1 MKLSKREKILVILL
15 AFFLVGVAYYELV
28 FVKQRERVENLK
40 AEKESVEGTCNNMV
54 TSIKNMEK
62 NDTNIKICKESIE
75 AKSMKLYPKLYQDK
89 IIIEINDLLDKAEI
103 KGSLSFSEVTV
114 ANIAKYFGEEA
125 EKEEVKGE
133 PSLKEPADELRKLS
147 DEDKDSNN
155 TDSNKGEKTDIPVE
169 SLFVEQM
176 QVGVDFTGSY
186 ENATKFIKL
195 LSDYARLIALPNV
208 ALTSTGDDQV
218 AGNVNLEFYSIPK
231 FTDED
236 GKYLDW
242 TLNNT
247 YGKSNPFKSDSTVS
261 TSSRGDEEKKYD
273 FVMSVNGSN
282 SDLPSMAMGK
292 ESDVTRDT
300 YIYFDK
306 NEKVDVDIEI
316 NEENGKYYVKYKT
329 GNSSYPSNYNEN
341 GVEVNPGEGSIK
353 IGVYSSSRLGAEDK
367 VSVNINVTSN
377 TTSKVTEIVVM
388 DEDKSNPRVT
398 VNTSGNAKYY
408 VK

>member
-40 AEKESVEGTCNNMV
+40 AEKESVEGTYNNMV

-89 IIIEINDLLDKAEI
+89 IIIEINDLLDKAGI

-133 PSLKEPADELRKLS
+133 PSLKEPADELRKLN
-147 DEDKDSNN
+147 DEGKDSNN
-155 TDSNKGEKTDIPVE
+155 TDSNKGEKTYISVE
-169 SLFVEQM
+169 ALFVEQM

-247 YGKSNPFKSDSTVS
+247 YGKSNPFKSDSKVS

-273 FVMSVNGSN
+273 FIMSVNGSN

-292 ESDVTRDT
+292 ENDVTRNT

-329 GNSSYPSNYNEN
+329 GNSSYPSNYSEN

-353 IGVYSSSRLGAEDK
+353 IGVCSSSRLGAEDK

>member
-28 FVKQRERVENLK
+28 FIKQRERVENLK
-40 AEKESVEGTCNNMV
+40 AERESVEGTYNNMV

-292 ESDVTRDT
+292 ENDVTRDT

-388 DEDKSNPRVT
+388 DEDKSNPRVA

>member
-40 AEKESVEGTCNNMV
+40 AEKESVEGTYNNMV

-292 ESDVTRDT
+292 ENDVTRDT

>member
-28 FVKQRERVENLK
+28 FIKQRERVENLK
-40 AEKESVEGTCNNMV
+40 TEKESVEGTYNNMV

-133 PSLKEPADELRKLS
+133 PSLKEPADELRKLN
-147 DEDKDSNN
+147 DEGKDSNN
-155 TDSNKGEKTDIPVE
+155 TDSNKGEKTDISVE

-273 FVMSVNGSN
+273 FIMSVNGSN

-329 GNSSYPSNYNEN
+329 GNSSYPSNY
-341 GVEVNPGEGSIK
+341 S
-353 IGVYSSSRLGAEDK
+353 
-367 VSVNINVTSN
+367 
-377 TTSKVTEIVVM
+377 
-388 DEDKSNPRVT
+388 
-398 VNTSGNAKYY
+398 
-408 VK
+408 

>member
-28 FVKQRERVENLK
+28 FVKQRERVEKLK
-40 AEKESVEGTCNNMV
+40 AEKESVEGTYNNMV

-75 AKSMKLYPKLYQDK
+75 AKSMKLYPKIYQDK

-292 ESDVTRDT
+292 ENDVTRDT

-329 GNSSYPSNYNEN
+329 GNSSYPSNYSEN

>member
-28 FVKQRERVENLK
+28 FIKQRERVENLK
-40 AEKESVEGTCNNMV
+40 TKKESVEGTYNNMV

>member
-40 AEKESVEGTCNNMV
+40 TEKESVEGTYNNMV

-292 ESDVTRDT
+292 ENDVTRDT